1 MTSPSVPTPA
11 TTSTTRR
18 TLWRLLA
25 ALLGLTVAVLA
36 ASVSVM
42 AGTSRT
48 AETVRSR
55 SAPSILELAGVRT
68 AMIRADAAAI
78 DSFRTGRARLAGP
91 GDDYQRYLATATQGL
106 AQAAGDIVAGE
117 TSSLRIQLVEGQI
130 VSYTGLVG
138 QADAHY
144 RQDSHDSLATDY
156 LWYASLML
164 HDDGGILDQIDG
176 LTADESSALAGR
188 LSSGWLSPA
197 ATLLWVVP
205 ILALL
210 GALIYT
216 QRFLRVRFRR
226 RLNAWLLVGT
236 VLLVALAGGTS
247 LALVSKSRLAQT
259 RTALTGAEQLAKEQ
273 AAGVDAQG
281 QGTLAQMLRDLCPA
295 RDGQPQCGGTVQQ
308 FLSTHLAPPPPS
320 AGRPAAAPGLDE
332 DNKVAQGSRTVNR
345 EAEAASGAASYTLV
359 GLVLAVLLGTT
370 VWLGLRPRIEEYR
383 FRSR

>member
-1 MTSPSVPTPA
+1 MTSPPPPAPA

-48 AETVRSR
+48 AETVRGR

-78 DSFRTGRARLAGP
+78 DSFRTRRARLAGP

-117 TSSLRIQLVEGQI
+117 KSSLRIQLVEGQI

-144 RQDSHDSLATDY
+144 RQDNNDSLATIY
-156 LWYASLML
+156 LWYASQML

-176 LTADESSALAGR
+176 LTADESSTLEDR

-197 ATLLWVVP
+197 TTLLWVAP

-259 RTALTGAEQLAKEQ
+259 RTALAGAAQLAKEQ
-273 AAGVDAQG
+273 ATGIDTQG
-281 QGTLAQMLRDLCPA
+281 QGNLAGMLRDLCPGPDA
-295 RDGQPQCGGTVQQ
+295 RALCGGTVQQ
-308 FLSTHLAPPPPS
+308 FLSAHVAPPPTS
-320 AGRPAAAPGLDE
+320 ADATAQGQNE
-332 DNKVAQGSRTVNR
+332 DNKVAQDSRAVNQKAR
-345 EAEAASGAASYTLV
+345 SASDAASYTLV
-359 GLVLAVLLGTT
+359 ALVVAVLLGTT